1 MHEPPAGIR
10 LLPSAPIY
18 QQRQQQQQQQQLRRE
33 QHHQQL
39 QLKYRSG
46 AQASLV
52 QSLQAQGGSAGAS
65 PLVGATSRGVG
76 AGSDSVGQ
84 NRHQQQQQQ
93 EQQYSF
99 SLPSPLANAR
109 ARLLGPQP
117 SHESVTTSGGI
128 DSASDG
134 NFSAG
139 WTSGEP
145 SSASAPSPL
154 GWPQPG
160 STAAAAAAGD
170 GKLAADVDDNNAEHP
185 AEASGEASGNSSGSG
200 GEDQAD
206 GGRTR
211 FGSLAA
217 DAPLAPTHATAT
229 ARGARGGGPEGKPTS
244 GVGQKREVDWREL
257 NRNLNL
263 LLKEEGEMSG
273 RELNYAFQTRFGMVR
288 DG

>member
-1 MHEPPAGIR
+1 M
-10 LLPSAPIY
+10 
-18 QQRQQQQQQQQLRRE
+18 
-33 QHHQQL
+33 
-39 QLKYRSG
+39 
-46 AQASLV
+46 
-52 QSLQAQGGSAGAS
+52 
-65 PLVGATSRGVG
+65 VGATSRGVG
-76 AGSDSVGQ
+76 AGSDSVGH
-84 NRHQQQQQQ
+84 NRHHQQQQH
-93 EQQYSF
+93 EQQHSF

-160 STAAAAAAGD
+160 STAAAAGD

-229 ARGARGGGPEGKPTS
+229 ATARGARGGGPEGRPTS